1 VTAAPRDSEQI
12 SARMILIVGSLT
24 AFGPLCI
31 DMYLPALPRIS
42 HDLHTS
48 ASAVQLS
55 LTACLIGLALGQVLI
70 GPLSDRLG
78 RRRPLFFG
86 LAAFILASAA
96 CALAPGILVL
106 IGLRF
111 VQGVGGAAGLVIAQ
125 AIVRDQ
131 YSGTTAAR
139 FFSVLILVTGAGPI
153 LAPQIGAVLLHL
165 GSWRVLFVSLAV
177 AGAALWAIS
186 AAKLPET
193 LAVADRNLGGLSET
207 LATMRN
213 VATDREFLVN
223 ALAGSFG
230 FGTVFAYVA
239 GSSFALENVYGLSP
253 QQFSLAFAF
262 NAVGLIAGSQ
272 ANGRLVR
279 TVGSPRL
286 LTYGLC
292 GLATAGLTFLV
303 LVLTSTGGLT
313 GILACM
319 FAVMTSLGFVGP
331 NATALALNDFPQS
344 AGSASALLGLLRFSI
359 GAAVAPLV
367 GLRGSH
373 DVLPLAVVM
382 ASCGL
387 IAITVRLA
395 FRPRNALA
403 EAPPSAHGV
412 ASLPA
417 ETATDVVI

>member
-1 VTAAPRDSEQI
+1 
-12 SARMILIVGSLT
+12 MILIVGSLT

-86 LAAFILASAA
+86 LAAFILASVA

-131 YSGTTAAR
+131 YAGTTAAR

-165 GSWRVLFVSLAV
+165 GSWRVLFVSLAG
-177 AGAALWAIS
+177 AGAALLAIS

-193 LAVADRNLGGLSET
+193 LAVADRNVGGLSET
-207 LATMRN
+207 LATMGK

-272 ANGRLVR
+272 VNGRLVR

-286 LTYGLC
+286 LTYGLF

-395 FRPRNALA
+395 FRPRNAPA